1 MAYAAQPQQST
12 CRNTGERTCQMNHS
26 SETPRTEEAPR
37 ELDTRDRVVPEH
49 SGGHPNEE
57 MRNAYLRAVSY
68 RADR

>member
-1 MAYAAQPQQST
+1 
-12 CRNTGERTCQMNHS
+12 MNHS

-37 ELDTRDRVVPEH
+37 ELDTRDSVVPEH
-49 SGGHPNEE
+49 SGGHPKEE